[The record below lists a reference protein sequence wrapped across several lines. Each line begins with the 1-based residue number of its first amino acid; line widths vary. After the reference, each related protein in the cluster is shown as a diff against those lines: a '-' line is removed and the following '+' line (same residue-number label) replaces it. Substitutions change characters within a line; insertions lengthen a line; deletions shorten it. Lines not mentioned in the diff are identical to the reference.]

1 MYLPVYEEGEP
12 QGSVAERRQA
22 LKGFIVGSFVSDE
35 LLGGVFKGSFDPAI
49 DFEVYDG
56 KDPASSPLLY
66 DSDGIPRARGEIQ
79 GNTASSPRLYD
90 SGGPRATEE
99 GEDALFSE
107 ESRIEVAGHEWSLYF
122 ATLPGFEEEAESNL
136 PAFVLA
142 SGVGVSLMLF
152 GVTWMLVRSRTRR
165 ARE

>member
-1 MYLPVYEEGEP
+1 VYLPVYEEGEP

-66 DSDGIPRARGEIQ
+66 DSDGIPRAGE
-79 GNTASSPRLYD
+79 
-90 SGGPRATEE
+90 GGPEL
-99 GEDALFSE
+99 LFSE